1 MAIPYGGRQITVVL
15 PKHCKLDPVVYQE
28 AARMRKCLA
37 LVSLDRFS
45 ANDVERVQRNLMV
58 PGQAN
63 ESSPEY
69 ATEAEAAITEERE
82 HFAHRMPEKWKKF
95 GF

>member
-1 MAIPYGGRQITVVL
+1 
-15 PKHCKLDPVVYQE
+15 
-28 AARMRKCLA
+28 
-37 LVSLDRFS
+37 
-45 ANDVERVQRNLMV
+45 MV

-82 HFAHRMPEKWKKF
+82 HFAHRMPEKWKRF